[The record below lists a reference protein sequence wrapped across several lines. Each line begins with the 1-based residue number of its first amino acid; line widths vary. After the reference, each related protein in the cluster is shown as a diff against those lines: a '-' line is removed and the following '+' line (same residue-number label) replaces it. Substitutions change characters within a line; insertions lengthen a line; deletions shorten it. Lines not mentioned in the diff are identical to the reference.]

1 MNREYK
7 NLHHLLDSYLL
18 SFSSHIEN
26 ISRIEVKLSIL
37 LLWNRSISSKEKEY
51 IIVNVSKQLCLG
63 GFLQEQAMLHTILWA
78 KI

>member
-26 ISRIEVKLSIL
+26 ISRIEVKLSIKLGLGLEGVPLIIFLGRLPLGIGVL
-37 LLWNRSISSKEKEY
+37 LSINS
-51 IIVNVSKQLCLG
+51 IG
-63 GFLQEQAMLHTILWA
+63 GGGLLHTRGVA
-78 KI
+78 N